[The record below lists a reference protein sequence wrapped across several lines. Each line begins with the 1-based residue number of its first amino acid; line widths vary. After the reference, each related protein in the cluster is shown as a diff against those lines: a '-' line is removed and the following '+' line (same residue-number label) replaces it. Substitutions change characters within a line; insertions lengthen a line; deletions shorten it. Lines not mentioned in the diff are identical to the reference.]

1 MITRRKALA
10 LVGAA
15 SFVGGVSTHA
25 QAQAGRALSIIVPQP
40 AGNPTDGVARK
51 VQPLLQKLLQQTV
64 VVENLP
70 GAGGS
75 IGAQRV
81 LNQAADGR
89 TLLIASQTEPIL
101 TPLSLTSVRYK
112 AEDWRAVGLVGRAAY
127 VLAGRP
133 SLEAKNYADLLALMR
148 KSDKPLAY
156 GHIGDGSMIHLLG
169 EEWARLA
176 GVKLI
181 QVPYK
186 GVPPVIQDVMAGQID
201 LTFLPMGGSTPALI
215 AQGKVKAF
223 GISTAERNSRL
234 PDVPALS
241 QLMKKDDFVYGT
253 WAAFLAPHT
262 LADAEAERFRSAIY
276 SALADPD
283 VQTYL
288 REGGLE
294 SGEGM
299 SLAELDG
306 FYKAESQKYQGLASR
321 LASSAR

>member
-15 SFVGGVSTHA
+15 SLAGGFSAQV
-25 QAQAGRALSIIVPQP
+25 QAQAGRPLSIIVPQP

-51 VQPLLQKLLQQTV
+51 VQPLLQKLLQQSV

-89 TLLIASQTEPIL
+89 SLLIASQTEPIL
-101 TPLSLTSVRYK
+101 TPLSMTSVRYR

-133 SLEAKNYADLLALMR
+133 GLEAKDYADLLSLMR

-186 GVPPVIQDVMAGQID
+186 GVPPVIQDLMAGQID

-223 GISTAERNSRL
+223 GISTAERNPRL
-234 PDVPALS
+234 PEVPSLR
-241 QLMKKDDFVYGT
+241 QLMQKEDFVYGT
-253 WAAFLAPHT
+253 WAAFLAPQA
-262 LADAEAERFRSAIY
+262 LPDAEAERLRSAIY
-276 SALADPD
+276 AALADPD

-294 SGEGM
+294 FADKM
-299 SLAELDG
+299 SLAELDN
-306 FYKAESQKYQGLASR
+306 FYKAESQKYQGLARR
-321 LASSAR
+321 LASAAR